1 MKTTAGMSSPS
12 ERAYVHAKRG
22 ILDGTHP
29 VGQFFTEGE
38 IAEAVGVSGRPP
50 AST

>member
-22 ILDGTHP
+22 IMDGTHP
-29 VGQFFTEGE
+29 VGQFFTEDE
-38 IAEAVGVSGRPP
+38 TAEAVGVSWRPP
-50 AST
+50 ATS